1 MEAQSTAT
9 ESEPTQAEAEAEAE
23 PGRDPSIVERIAQ
36 TGQDRVGKIS
46 HDIVTSSVVSGA
58 IERAAAAKARADA
71 ISTIALG
78 RLNMPTADDVDA
90 LRSRLRT
97 VASRTERMEATLKDL
112 VDRLDRIEAKL
123 DAQSGETPGAGMP

>member
-9 ESEPTQAEAEAEAE
+9 QSEPTQSEDA
-23 PGRDPSIVERIAQ
+23 PVRDPNIVERIAQ
-36 TGQDRVGKIS
+36 TGQDRVGKLS

-97 VASRTERMEATLKDL
+97 VASRTERMEATLKDI
-112 VDRLDRIEAKL
+112 VDRLDRIEARL
-123 DAQSGETPGAGMP
+123 GGSEAPGGGAS